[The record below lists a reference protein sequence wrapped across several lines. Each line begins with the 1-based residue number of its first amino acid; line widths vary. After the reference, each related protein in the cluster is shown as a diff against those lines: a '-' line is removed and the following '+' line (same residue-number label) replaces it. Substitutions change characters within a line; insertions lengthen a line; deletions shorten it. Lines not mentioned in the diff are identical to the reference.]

1 VQSCSSL
8 QPPTTHSLTHSL
20 VQRDAQTVILS
31 RSTSPNTTPFVDSI
45 KPLLCMVACHITNTE
60 HTCTSTSQLFSNLP
74 SLTHS
79 LVHREA
85 RTLHLSPRI
94 DLSCNHALIDD
105 FTSLRC
111 MLALQAPHKHCARH
125 FNATHGVHVAR
136 ARHTHRR
143 RLLHTPVHT
152 THLKQ
157 LTTSRALATTVSDT
171 PATTRSCSS
180 GIDCGRRPE
189 ECCNGGRHG
198 CGCQARLRVHAG

>member
-1 VQSCSSL
+1 
-8 QPPTTHSLTHSL
+8 
-20 VQRDAQTVILS
+20 VILS

-45 KPLLCMVACHITNTE
+45 KPLRCMVASQTLSTRIWC
-60 HTCTSTSQLFSNLP
+60 SWTSQLSPTSHL

-79 LVHREA
+79 LVQREA

-111 MLALQAPHKHCARH
+111 TLALQAPHKHCARH
-125 FNATHGVHVAR
+125 LNATHGVRGAL
-136 ARHTHRR
+136 ARHTHLHRR

-152 THLKQ
+152 THL
-157 LTTSRALATTVSDT
+157 T
-171 PATTRSCSS
+171 PATTRSHSS

-198 CGCQARLRVHAG
+198 CGCQARQRVHAG